1 MNVRFIVIITI
12 LLLGFLA
19 SRIRFEE
26 APPQQQPPQKSVISS
41 IIDSIPQQPSSSDPK
56 QSIDSGHSLFNLNG
70 EWRGVLQPLHGS
82 HLDPRD
88 WNLELKLFISDHTAK
103 VYLRRGEQWTEVKSG
118 KFKINRHKT
127 NATIHSIDSGGGW
140 VESWVFS
147 ISRYDEDNINV
158 YGNRIINNFHQDAGP
173 SGRITYGATGQFKR
187 VYERHLTSS
196 TKKLTPLSESDIAS
210 QIAQAVRRGKGL
222 SGDGK
227 PGKLS
232 VFEQKITHETDDSA
246 ILQVKYHYDGNAD
259 DNAYISA
266 ITYSEG
272 KSTGHWS
279 FRPVKLKNG
288 KRAAQ
293 IRVGM
298 SSASPDKYCSDSF
311 VIQAYLANGGNFFE
325 KPMPYERCWSKSKL

>member
-1 MNVRFIVIITI
+1 MKVRLAVILTI
-12 LLLGFLA
+12 LLLGFLV
-19 SRIRFEE
+19 SRVRFEE
-26 APPQQQPPQKSVISS
+26 PSPQQAAPQKSVISS
-41 IIDSIPQQPSSSDPK
+41 IVESISQQPSSSESK
-56 QSIDSGHSLFNLNG
+56 QSIDSSHSLFNLNG

-88 WNLELKLFISDHTAK
+88 WKLELKLFISDHTAK
-103 VYLRRGEQWTEVKSG
+103 VYLRRGEQWSEVKAG
-118 KFKINRHKT
+118 KFRINRHKT

-158 YGNRIINNFHQDAGP
+158 YGNRIINNFHQAAGA

-187 VYERHLTSS
+187 VYERHQTNNAKKSTS
-196 TKKLTPLSESDIAS
+196 LSENDIAS
-210 QIAQAVRRGKGL
+210 QIEQAVKRGNQR
-222 SGDGK
+222 SGNVNH
-227 PGKLS
+227 GKLT
-232 VFEQKITHETDDSA
+232 VFSQKITHETDDSA
-246 ILQVKYHYDGNAD
+246 VLQVKYQYEGSAD

-266 ITYSEG
+266 ITYNEG

-293 IRVGM
+293 IRIGM

-311 VIQAYLANGGNFFE
+311 VIQAYVANGGNFFD
-325 KPMPYERCWSKSKL
+325 KTMPYDRCWSKNKP